1 MGQHEPLDPIWPEAP
16 GGSVDHIVPVKNAT
30 PAFMSLLTS
39 SAGELYTPAV
49 VIDLLLIVQNE
60 PVRANNSLA
69 RLENVGRPL
78 SGGLN
83 NPDHS
88 AP

>member
-1 MGQHEPLDPIWPEAP
+1 M
-16 GGSVDHIVPVKNAT
+16 PVKNAT
-30 PAFMSLLTS
+30 PAFMSLSTS
-39 SAGELYTPAV
+39 SAGELYTPVV
-49 VIDLLLIVQNE
+49 VIDLLLIVQTE
-60 PVRANNSLA
+60 PVRANKSLA

-83 NPDHS
+83 NPDRF